1 MILHQTW
8 KTHDVPA
15 EMDYR
20 ASWRKHNPDLAMN
33 LFDNEECE
41 ALVAWVD
48 SLQDDGCKWLETY
61 KALPHDIMRADMFR
75 YCVLWHLGGIY
86 ADLDVECLG
95 PMDALATPGV
105 HLIEERLHPGFT
117 VGPYLMASPEPGHLF
132 WKHVLDLL
140 CMRADRRHIKQFSS
154 LTKERQH
161 EAILSTTGPY
171 MITEAYRLWPVQH
184 QLRVHT
190 EASLGVKHH
199 AVGSWWRK

>member
-8 KTHDVPA
+8 KTHDVPVS
-15 EMDYR
+15 MDYR
-20 ASWRKHNPDLAMN
+20 ESWRKHNPDLAMN

-41 ALVAWVD
+41 AFVKWVD
-48 SLQDDGCKWLETY
+48 SLHDDGCKWLETY

-95 PMDALATPGV
+95 PMDALSTPGV
-105 HLIEERLHPGFT
+105 HLIEEKLHHGFT
-117 VGPYLMASPEPGHLF
+117 VGPYLMASSEPGHPF
-132 WKHVLDLL
+132 WKHVLEMVVARVKQLVGNHWHD
-140 CMRADRRHIKQFSS
+140 ADDKKRHSI
-154 LTKERQH
+154 
-161 EAILSTTGPY
+161 ILNSTGPY
-171 MITEAYRLWPVQH
+171 LLTDAYRTFSGFTGTI
-184 QLRVHT
+184 HT